1 MKKGTSHNVWAD
13 RYVLK
18 ELVSVREGKYNQNGS
33 KELKGSALYTRSYVV
48 ARNLVD
54 NNELYVIDEEKT
66 SELMKIREENIKKQ
80 AEENEKV
87 KESKEDVLANAL
99 LKALGKTASP
109 EPAKEVKEAVNFD
122 ALKEIIK
129 EEDLG
134 IRILKDDTYEK
145 VEAKIAEA
153 RSKK

>member
-18 ELVSVREGKYNQNGS
+18 ELISVREGKYNQNGS
-33 KELKGSALYTRSYVV
+33 KELKGSGLYLRSFVE

-54 NNELYVIDEEKT
+54 NNELYVIDEDKT
-66 SELMKIREENIKKQ
+66 SELMKTREENIKKQ
-80 AEENEKV
+80 TEEKEKV

-99 LKALGKTASP
+99 LKALGKTSTP
-109 EPAKEVKEAVNFD
+109 EPEQVKEAVNFD
-122 ALKEIIK
+122 ALKDIIK

-145 VEAKIAEA
+145 VEAKISEA
-153 RSKK
+153 RAKK

>member
-33 KELKGSALYTRSYVV
+33 KELKGSGLYLRSFVE

-54 NNELYVIDEEKT
+54 NNELYVIDEDKT
-66 SELMKIREENIKKQ
+66 SELMKIREVNIKKQ

-99 LKALGKTASP
+99 LKALGKTKP
-109 EPAKEVKEAVNFD
+109 EPVKEVIDFED
-122 ALKEIIK
+122 LKIIIK
-129 EEDLG
+129 DEDLG
-134 IRILKDDTYEK
+134 IRILKDDTREK
-145 VEAKIAEA
+145 VESKIAEA